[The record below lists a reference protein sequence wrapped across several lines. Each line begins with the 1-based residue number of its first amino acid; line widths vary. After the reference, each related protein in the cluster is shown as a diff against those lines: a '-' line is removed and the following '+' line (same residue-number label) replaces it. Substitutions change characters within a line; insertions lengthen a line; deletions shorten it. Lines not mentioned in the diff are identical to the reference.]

1 MGLNAFEPADGLP
14 LQAGSLL
21 ARGPSANHLDQRS
34 TSARE
39 EVMRYLV
46 FALAL
51 LGATATSARAQDAI
65 PDLKGTWSGKGKSIV
80 FGTNPHHPGS
90 QTPADPP
97 RVRDI
102 EATYIVE
109 GQEGRLA
116 WGRSSSA
123 AANTQEPFAWAL
135 ASDNKTIVGAD
146 MDGYF
151 RITLISPDRM
161 EKCYTHNGTSPTHS
175 IVATCHVMDRV
186 KR

>member
-1 MGLNAFEPADGLP
+1 
-14 LQAGSLL
+14 
-21 ARGPSANHLDQRS
+21 
-34 TSARE
+34 
-39 EVMRYLV
+39 MRHLV

-51 LGATATSARAQDAI
+51 LGAAATSTRAQDAI

-80 FGTNPHHPGS
+80 FGTHHHHPGA
-90 QTPADPP
+90 QTTADPP

-102 EATYIVE
+102 EATHTVE

-123 AANTQEPFAWAL
+123 VADTKEPFAWAI

-151 RITLISPDRM
+151 RITLVGPDRM
-161 EKCYTHNGTSPTHS
+161 EKCYAHNGTSQSRS
-175 IVATCHVMDRV
+175 IVATCYTMDRV